1 LCGEIKIGPAMQYE
15 LGDWVR
21 FKGCSN
27 IYLVIAVLLGNEVK
41 LSGMPISVG
50 IDLLELV
57 QKNNKPK

>member
-1 LCGEIKIGPAMQYE
+1 MYE

-21 FKGCSN
+21 FKGGSN
-27 IYLVIAVLLGNEVK
+27 KIYLVIAVLDGEVN

-57 QKNNKPK
+57 QKNNRPTGVENG